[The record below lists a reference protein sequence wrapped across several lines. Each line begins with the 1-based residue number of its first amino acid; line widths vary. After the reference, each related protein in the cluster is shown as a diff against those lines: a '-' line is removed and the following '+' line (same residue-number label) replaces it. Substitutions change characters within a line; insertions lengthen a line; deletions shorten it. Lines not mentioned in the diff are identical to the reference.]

1 MWQIAEATGWSVD
14 YILHRVNYQ
23 TLVMML
29 SDAPRYR
36 SAGEGERGRNG
47 HRASGGAELT
57 AEEEA
62 ARVAGLFAS
71 SLKR

>member
-1 MWQIAEATGWSVD
+1 MWQLAEATGWSVD

-36 SAGEGERGRNG
+36 SAGESGRNG

-62 ARVAGLFAS
+62 AQVAGLFAS

>member
-1 MWQIAEATGWSVD
+1 MD

-36 SAGEGERGRNG
+36 SAGEGERVRNG
-47 HRASGGAELT
+47 HRAAGGAELT

-62 ARVAGLFAS
+62 AQVAGLFAS

>member
-1 MWQIAEATGWSVD
+1 MD

-29 SDAPRYR
+29 SDAPRYKR
-36 SAGEGERGRNG
+36 AGERDRNG

>member
-36 SAGEGERGRNG
+36 SAGERGRNG
-47 HRASGGAELT
+47 HQTSGGAELT

-62 ARVAGLFAS
+62 AQVAGLFAS

>member
-1 MWQIAEATGWSVD
+1 MWQLAEATGWSVD

-36 SAGEGERGRNG
+36 SAGGDRNG
-47 HRASGGAELT
+47 QRASGGAELT

-62 ARVAGLFAS
+62 AQVAGLFAS

>member
-1 MWQIAEATGWSVD
+1 MD

-36 SAGEGERGRNG
+36 SAGERDRNG
-47 HRASGGAELT
+47 HRVSGGAELT

>member
-1 MWQIAEATGWSVD
+1 MD

-36 SAGEGERGRNG
+36 STGERYQNG
-47 HRASGGAELT
+47 HRNPGGSELT

>member
-36 SAGEGERGRNG
+36 SAGERDRNG

-62 ARVAGLFAS
+62 AQVAGLFAS